1 MIEFAVLL
9 HMKCK
14 FETKLIYANATTDKN
29 SSDELMPKKEKQ
41 TTQVNKPLNKRISQF
56 ITISNK
62 IDNIAIIAFM
72 VLFCT
77 FNCIYWA
84 YYLLF

>member
-9 HMKCK
+9 HLKCK
-14 FETKLIYANATTDKN
+14 FETKLIYANVTTDKN
-29 SSDELMPKKEKQ
+29 ISDELIPKKEKHI
-41 TTQVNKPLNKRISQF
+41 TPVNKPPNKRAPQF

-77 FNCIYWA
+77 FNCVYWT
-84 YYLLF
+84 YYLLL